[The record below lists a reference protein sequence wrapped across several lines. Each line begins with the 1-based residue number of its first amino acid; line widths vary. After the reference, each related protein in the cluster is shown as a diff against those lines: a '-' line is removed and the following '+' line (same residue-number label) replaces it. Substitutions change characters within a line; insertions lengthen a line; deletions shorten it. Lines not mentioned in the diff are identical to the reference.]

1 MIPPGH
7 KTLWYICDMHK
18 GNNTNNRPT
27 RPDNLYNRK
36 ELKLSL
42 NIPNHNKN
50 EYNRPTLT
58 TGINLSKMDT

>member
-1 MIPPGH
+1 
-7 KTLWYICDMHK
+7 MHK